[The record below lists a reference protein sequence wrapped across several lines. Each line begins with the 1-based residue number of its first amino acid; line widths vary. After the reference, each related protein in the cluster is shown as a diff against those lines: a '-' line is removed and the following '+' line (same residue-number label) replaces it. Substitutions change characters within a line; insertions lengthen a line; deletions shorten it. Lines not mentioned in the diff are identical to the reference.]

1 MVYLFGDSYEM
12 PMNSLGHL
20 GGRWSEEMTV
30 FWAPPQVVVIVV
42 IAYAIVQED
51 KPETESLIT
60 IEMKSWWL
68 WGILL

>member
-1 MVYLFGDSYEM
+1 
-12 PMNSLGHL
+12 
-20 GGRWSEEMTV
+20 MTV

-68 WGILL
+68 

>member
-1 MVYLFGDSYEM
+1 
-12 PMNSLGHL
+12 
-20 GGRWSEEMTV
+20 
-30 FWAPPQVVVIVV
+30 
-42 IAYAIVQED
+42 VQED